1 MKNKNFIWIAVG
13 VIVLILL
20 LLLLSRKEVRFN
32 TYEFGND
39 NYVTN
44 HHTVKYLDT
53 ITHVALDVMGIKN
66 VAIRLD
72 CQEKPLD
79 LGEDMETAAFII
91 VRDRQAVIFL
101 EKNLGRY
108 EAITIIAHELVHL
121 QQRIEGRLITSGVLI
136 WEGEQWDSN
145 TPYTERPWEQ
155 EAFNREIDISKQIKE
170 ILIYDES

>member
-1 MKNKNFIWIAVG
+1 MRNNKTFWVVIG
-13 VIVLILL
+13 VIVLIILL
-20 LLLLSRKEVRFN
+20 LLLTRREVRFN

-66 VAIRLD
+66 VAIRID
-72 CQEKPLD
+72 CQEKSLD
-79 LGEDMETAAFII
+79 LGEGMETQAFII
-91 VRDRQAVIFL
+91 VKDRQAVIFI

-145 TPYTERPWEQ
+145 TPYTERPWEE
-155 EAFNREIDISKQIKE
+155 EAFDRERDISKQIKE
-170 ILIYDES
+170 ILIYDE